1 MSEFFSR
8 KFKLGTRTVS
18 LIDLIDSDYLESLK
32 SKYPSTSEKDFWV
45 SLRELT
51 RYLYLTSFAPH
62 GLFFPGTK
70 LMDDLWH
77 SLITETKVY
86 QSFCHNL
93 RPGTFLHHSGIKY
106 KDYTDEIG
114 ANQIHVEES
123 SWLSSYLNAFGPI
136 DVDAFE
142 CLLMAKAIAKNMGLS
157 LDQLN
162 SYSVLLKELSVDE
175 GASNENDLAEI
186 ADLLDSDR
194 NILKNA
200 MIQVLSDSNLPE
212 NNPKLLTPI
221 ELENLYGIST
231 ALAFCTAQHLAA
243 VERLFGLKDWQQKKS
258 NLWADISQ
266 ARTLV
271 GLATTHLAKPGGSPL
286 VAIEVQQGYELS
298 GTSMWVCGFEIFSK
312 LIVGFET
319 ENNIV
324 FALIDFPYFQTADL
338 EILVHDM
345 IGLNGMGTVNLTF
358 KKFFIPSDSIIS
370 IRAKS
375 GDTAPAPRQTRY
387 VIPELGL
394 AKRALAEVKKIIAG
408 SGSPKHKLIQA
419 SFPLLEA
426 RIFSLEDLRSKG
438 TSISELIP
446 LKDEILRD
454 SVRLLAV
461 ASGANAMLKKS
472 LASRFQNEV
481 LFLENPVQPAAAIES
496 RIRRICKG
504 SNEF

>member
-1 MSEFFSR
+1 MSEFFSQ
-8 KFKLGTRTVS
+8 KFRLGTRTVS
-18 LIDLIDSDYLESLK
+18 LFDLIDSDYLGILK
-32 SKYPSTSEKDFWV
+32 SKYPSVSEKDFWV

-106 KDYTDEIG
+106 KDYTAEIG

-123 SWLSSYLNAFGPI
+123 SWLSSYLNAFGAI
-136 DVDAFE
+136 DEDAFE
-142 CLLMAKAIAKNMGLS
+142 CLLMAKAIAKNMGLN

-162 SYSVLLKELSVDE
+162 SYSDLLKQLSVDE
-175 GASNENDLAEI
+175 GAGNENDLAET
-186 ADLLDSDR
+186 AELLDSDR
-194 NILKNA
+194 NFLKNA
-200 MIQVLSDSNLPE
+200 MIQVLSDSNLTE
-212 NNPKLLTPI
+212 SNPKLLTLS

-266 ARTLV
+266 GRILI

-286 VAIEVQQGYELS
+286 VAVEVHQGYELS

-319 ENNIV
+319 KNNIV
-324 FALIDFPYFQTADL
+324 FALIEFPYSQAADL

-358 KKFFIPSDSIIS
+358 KKFFISSDSIIS
-370 IRAKS
+370 IRAK

-387 VIPELGL
+387 VIPEIGL
-394 AKRALAEVKKIIAG
+394 AKRALAEVKKLIAG
-408 SGSPKHKLIQA
+408 SGSPKHKLIQD
-419 SFPLLEA
+419 SLPLLET
-426 RIFSLEDLRSKG
+426 RIVSLEDSRSKG
-438 TSISELIP
+438 TSIAELIP

-461 ASGANAMLKKS
+461 ATGANAMLKKS
-472 LASRFQNEV
+472 LAARFQNEV

-504 SNEF
+504 SYEV

>member
-1 MSEFFSR
+1 MSEFFSK
-8 KFKLGTRTVS
+8 KFKLGARTVS
-18 LIDLIDSDYLESLK
+18 ITELIDSDYLVILK
-32 SKYPSTSEKDFWV
+32 SKYPSVGEKDFWI
-45 SLRELT
+45 SIRELI

-86 QSFCHNL
+86 QNLCNNL

-106 KDYTDEIG
+106 NDYTAEIG
-114 ANQIHVEES
+114 ANQIHVEGT
-123 SWLSSYLNAFGPI
+123 SWLSSYLNAFGPL
-136 DVDAFE
+136 DVDAFDS
-142 CLLMAKAIAKNMGLS
+142 LLMAKAIAKNMGLS

-162 SYSVLLKELSVDE
+162 AYAEILKQLSVE
-175 GASNENDLAEI
+175 ENHSNKNDLMEAAE
-186 ADLLDSDR
+186 LLDSNR
-194 NILKNA
+194 IFLKNA
-200 MIQVLSDSNLPE
+200 MIQVLSDLKVNE
-212 NNPKLLTPI
+212 GDPKLLTLI

-243 VERLFGLKDWQQKKS
+243 VERLLGLNEWQQKKS
-258 NLWADISQ
+258 SLWGDISQ
-266 ARTLV
+266 ARILC

-286 VAIEVQQGYELS
+286 IATEVPQGYELS

-319 ENNIV
+319 EKEIV
-324 FALIDFPYFQTADL
+324 FALIDFPHFQSAEV

-345 IGLNGMGTVNLTF
+345 IGLNGMGTVNLIF
-358 KKFFIPSDSIIS
+358 KKFFISNDSIIS
-370 IRAKS
+370 SRKKIGES
-375 GDTAPAPRQTRY
+375 TPAPRQTRY

-394 AKRALAEVKKIIAG
+394 AKRALSEVKKLIIG
-408 SGSPKHKLIQA
+408 SVRPKHKLIQELY
-419 SFPLLEA
+419 PQLEA
-426 RIFSLEDLRSKG
+426 RIFRLEELRSKG
-438 TSISELIP
+438 HPVPELLP

-461 ASGANAMLKKS
+461 ASGANVMLKNS

-481 LFLENPVQPAAAIES
+481 LFLENPVQPATAIES

-504 SNEF
+504 SYEC